1 MNKIQLLF
9 IILLCSA
16 GNLIFA
22 QNAKSDKA
30 MFDNAYT
37 LQPNEIKEYCMA
49 YKRGMSTSPILYSI
63 ERGKKETKVT
73 FLQPIY
79 FDSQWLHYGLG
90 LKIIDRNSGDEY
102 NVRGYDHGLPMG
114 RLLIIKGYN
123 RKYILVTL
131 IFPKLKKKVKRIDI
145 IELPHEK
152 DLIPSNDD
160 GMPKSYVNIKVSDY
174 LVSSDKT
181 MKKVFN

>member
-1 MNKIQLLF
+1 MNKIQFLLV
-9 IILLCSA
+9 ILLCSA

-22 QNAKSDKA
+22 QNTKSDKA

-49 YKRGMSTSPILYSI
+49 YKRGIGTSPILYSI
-63 ERGKKETKVT
+63 ERGKKETKVI

-79 FDSQWLHYGLG
+79 FDSQWLHYSPGF
-90 LKIIDRNSGDEY
+90 KIIDRSSGDEY

-114 RLLIIKGYN
+114 RLLIIKGYDQ
-123 RKYILVTL
+123 KYILVTL

-145 IELPHEK
+145 LELPHEK

-174 LVSSDKT
+174 LVSSDKH
-181 MKKVFN
+181 KEVFN